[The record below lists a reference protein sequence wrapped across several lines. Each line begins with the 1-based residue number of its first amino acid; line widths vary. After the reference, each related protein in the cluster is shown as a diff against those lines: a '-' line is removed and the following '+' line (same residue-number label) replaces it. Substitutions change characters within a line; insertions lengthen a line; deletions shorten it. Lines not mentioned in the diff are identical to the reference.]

1 VYYDIK
7 KVEVFK
13 MDKSRRVVMTNKGEQ
28 LFDAHL
34 SIYVNRIKE
43 SFTLSE
49 HDHDFVEITYVSE
62 GTGTHYIENQAIN
75 VKRGDLFYIPLG
87 VSHIFRPSNTSTKD
101 SLIVYNCIFRESL
114 FDFLQNGAFPHIGAL
129 KLTRLQPGITR
140 WMQFKEHTH
149 EFRDLFTALL
159 WEHDLKPV
167 GYEAMLY
174 ALFIQL
180 LLLLERHEEGSSTR
194 LDSGAQRLGEAMEY
208 MRTHLH
214 ESLTLPFV
222 SKLMN
227 ISERQLQRLI
237 KKATGQT
244 FIQWLQGERISKSC
258 ELLQQTS
265 GKIPEIAQLVG
276 FQDLKHFHRLFKS
289 KTGVTP
295 NAVRL
300 GLLEIT

>member
-1 VYYDIK
+1 
-7 KVEVFK
+7 
-13 MDKSRRVVMTNKGEQ
+13 MNKSRKVVITTKGEQ
-28 LFDAHL
+28 LFDEHL
-34 SIYVNRIKE
+34 SIFVNRIKE
-43 SFTLSE
+43 SFVLSE

-62 GTGTHYIENQAIN
+62 GTGIHYIDNQTIN
-75 VKRGDLFYIPLG
+75 VKKGDLFYIPLG
-87 VSHIFRPSNTSTKD
+87 VSHIFRPSNTSEKD

-114 FDFLQNGAFPHIGAL
+114 FDFLQNGAFPQVGAL
-129 KLTRLQPGITR
+129 KLTRLNPAINR
-140 WMQFKEHTH
+140 WMHFKEHTH

-159 WEHDLKPV
+159 WEHDLKPL
-167 GYEAMLY
+167 GHEAMLF

-180 LLLLERHEEGSSTR
+180 LLLLERREEGSNASS
-194 LDSGAQRLGEAMEY
+194 DSGARRLDVALEY
-208 MRTHLH
+208 MRDHLH
-214 ESLTLPFV
+214 ESLTLPIV

-227 ISERQLQRLI
+227 IGERQLQRLI

-258 ELLQQTS
+258 ELLLKTTD
-265 GKIPEIAQLVG
+265 KIPEIAQQVG

-300 GLLEIT
+300 RKLEME

>member
-1 VYYDIK
+1 
-7 KVEVFK
+7 
-13 MDKSRRVVMTNKGEQ
+13 MDKSRRVVMTTKGEQ
-28 LFDAHL
+28 LFDANL

-49 HDHDFVEITYVSE
+49 HNHDFVEITYVAE
-62 GTGTHYIENQAIN
+62 GTGTHYIDNQSIN
-75 VKRGDLFYIPLG
+75 VKKGDLFYIPLG
-87 VSHIFRPSNTSTKD
+87 VSHIFRPSNASSKD

-129 KLTRLQPGITR
+129 KLTRLKPGITR

-159 WEHDLKPV
+159 REHDLKPV
-167 GYEAMLY
+167 GFEAMLY

-180 LLLLERHEEGSSTR
+180 FLLLERYEEGSSTR
-194 LDSGAQRLGEAMEY
+194 LDLWAQKFGEALEF
-208 MRTHLH
+208 MRAHLN
-214 ESLTLPFV
+214 ESLTLPII

-227 ISERQLQRLI
+227 IGERQLQRLI
-237 KKATGQT
+237 KKATGQS

-258 ELLQQTS
+258 ELLQQTN
-265 GKIPEIAQLVG
+265 GKIAEIAQQVG

-295 NAVRL
+295 GQYRKSL
-300 GLLEIT
+300 